1 MSLSVNFKALNADF
15 FPTFYNN
22 VTTDI
27 NSLKQEVISVEGIRT
42 FDNTIKPSLLLDEKY
57 ASQQLFGVASR
68 LHPDEQVRNSAR
80 EYTVKFSQFMI
91 EFSYDTDYYKATK
104 DYYENKFQEEKE
116 EKLTPEE
123 IKYVENNMRDYR
135 RLGMHL
141 NEEDRTKVGDIK
153 KEMSEISTKY
163 SKNLDEDTTSFE
175 FKKEELNG
183 MPDMWFT
190 DERKLSNGNFKVT
203 LKYPDYIPLNKFC
216 NIRATRE
223 KLWKAF
229 ASRGGQE
236 NLNLLN
242 KTLKLRQEMAKLLG
256 YATFADYKV
265 EVKIVKTADKA
276 LYEMNKILNVMKKPY
291 AEERKKLEDYANS
304 HKTNP
309 LDGQLEA
316 WDTNYY
322 SQKMKEEKFDID
334 ESELQKYFPS
344 DHVVQTT
351 LEIYQELLKLRF
363 ERIETDNIYHKS
375 VQVYKVIDVVDEKI
389 QGFFYLDLSP
399 RDGKFGHAAVF
410 PIVAGCDKYD
420 GTRLY
425 PIVAMGCN
433 FPENEPMTYDNVNT
447 FFHEFGHVMHAV
459 NARNQ
464 LEGFCSFGVEDDF
477 VEFPSQM
484 LECWTEEVE
493 PLKRLSKHYKTGEQI
508 PEEMVHKLYEYNNFN
523 PASFY
528 SRQLVFSLYDLK
540 LHTQNS
546 VDALEIF
553 RETYKE
559 VLGVE
564 YPKDGLM
571 PANFGHIMGG
581 YEAGYYGYLFSR
593 QLSVC
598 AFITRFKDNLFN
610 SDVGY
615 EYRKKVLEPG
625 SSRNGMDMFRDFVG
639 KDVDPN
645 DFLKRIGLLKD

>member
-1 MSLSVNFKALNADF
+1 MSLTVNFKELNEDF
-15 FPTFYNN
+15 FPTFYQN
-22 VTTDI
+22 VTKDLDA
-27 NSLKQEVISVEGIRT
+27 LKKEVISVEGVRT
-42 FDNTIKPSLLLDEKY
+42 FDNTIKPSILLDEKY
-57 ASQQLFGVASR
+57 ATQQLFGVASR
-68 LHPDEQVRNSAR
+68 LHPNEKVRDNAR
-80 EYTVKFSQFMI
+80 EYRVKFSQFMI
-91 EFSYDTDYYKATK
+91 EFGYNMDLYKAVK

-116 EKLTPEE
+116 DKLTPEE
-123 IKYVENNMRDYR
+123 VKYVEHNMRDYR

-141 NEEDRTKVGDIK
+141 SEENRKRVSDIK
-153 KEMSEISTKY
+153 KKMSELSTKY
-163 SKNLDEDTTSFE
+163 SENLDEDTTSFE
-175 FKKEELNG
+175 FTKEQLDG
-183 MPDMWFT
+183 MPEMWFT
-190 DERKLSNGNFKVT
+190 DEKKLENGNYKVT

-216 NIRATRE
+216 NVRATRE
-223 KLWKAF
+223 NMWKAF

-236 NLNLLN
+236 NLDLLN

-256 YATFADYKV
+256 YKTFADYKV
-265 EVKIVKTADKA
+265 EVKIVKTANNA
-276 LYEMNKILNVMKKPY
+276 LHEMNKVLAVMREPY
-291 AEERKKLEDYANS
+291 IEERKKLEDYAKS
-304 HKTNP
+304 HKTHP
-309 LDGQLEA
+309 LNGTLEA

-344 DHVVQTT
+344 QHVVRTT
-351 LEIYQELLKLRF
+351 LEIYQQLLKLEF
-363 ERIETDNIYHKS
+363 ERIETDNTYHDS
-375 VQVYKVIDVVDEKI
+375 VKAYKVTDAVDGKL

-410 PIVAGCDKYD
+410 PIVAGCDRYN

-425 PIVAMGCN
+425 PTVVMGCN

-447 FFHEFGHVMHAV
+447 FFHEFGHVMHAL

-523 PASFY
+523 PASTY

-540 LHTQNS
+540 LHTQEN
-546 VDALEIF
+546 VDALELF

-559 VLGVE
+559 VLGIE
-564 YPKDGLM
+564 YPEEGMM

-581 YEAGYYGYLFSR
+581 YEAGYYGYLYSR
-593 QLSVC
+593 QMSVC
-598 AFITRFKDNLFN
+598 AFMTRFKDNLFN

-625 SSRNGMDMFRDFVG
+625 SSRDGMDMFRDFVG
-639 KDVDPN
+639 KDVDPK